1 MVLKK
6 ARRLGGRRLTVAER
20 ALAAV
25 TATLAVATVALAI
38 ASSARASAPAGVL
51 PPDGPQFWQPA
62 SIASHAEA
70 TPAPDGWQAPA
81 GR

>member
-1 MVLKK
+1 MESKK
-6 ARRLGGRRLTVAER
+6 VRRLGGRRLTAAER

-25 TATLAVATVALAI
+25 TATLAVATVALAV
-38 ASSARASAPAGVL
+38 AGSARASGPGGVL

-70 TPAPDGWQAPA
+70 TPMPDGWQAPA
-81 GR
+81 AR